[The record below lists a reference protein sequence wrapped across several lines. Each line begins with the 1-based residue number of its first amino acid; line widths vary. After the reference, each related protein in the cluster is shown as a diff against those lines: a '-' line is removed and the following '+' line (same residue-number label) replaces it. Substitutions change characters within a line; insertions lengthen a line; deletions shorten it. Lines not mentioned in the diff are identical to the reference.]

1 MERASHRIASHRVA
15 SQGIASHCV
24 ASHRIASHRI
34 AGHGATRPRQ
44 GSGRPVSIR
53 PKAGLA
59 VIHFPSTTPE
69 TGGITDYNAYHE
81 GASARD
87 TKYIAQQ
94 FIWSHPVVWA
104 DVIDRSSLEPRTCLT
119 GSCL

>member
-1 MERASHRIASHRVA
+1 MERASHRIAS
-15 SQGIASHCV
+15 QGIASRRIAGHRI

>member
-1 MERASHRIASHRVA
+1 M
-15 SQGIASHCV
+15 
-24 ASHRIASHRI
+24 
-34 AGHGATRPRQ
+34 
-44 GSGRPVSIR
+44 SIR